1 MGKNMNT
8 LRFSSLEESSKHK
21 PVSVTQIKSV
31 PEEFGQCVF
40 DKSKMRKYL
49 SSEAF
54 QHILHSIENNER
66 ISRKIADQIALGMKA
81 WAIENGATH
90 YTHWFQPLNE
100 ASAEK
105 HDTFFE
111 PDRDGII
118 IENFS
123 GDKLVQQEPDAS
135 SFPSGG
141 IRSTFE
147 ARGYTAWD
155 PSSPAFILG
164 KTLCIPSIFISYTG
178 EALDFKMPLLKS
190 LKAIE
195 KATYSLTSIFFE
207 EPQKATVTFGWEQEY
222 FLVDESL
229 YNARFDLI
237 LTGRTLLGHASAKD
251 QQLEDHYF
259 ASIPERV
266 KAFMSDLE
274 IEAWRLGIPLKT
286 RHNEV
291 SPNQFECASIFEDA
305 NLANDH
311 NILLMDIMRKVAERH
326 YFKVLLHEKPFSGIN
341 GSGKHCNWS
350 LMTKNG
356 VNLLSP
362 GHTSESNMRFL
373 SFIAIVIKAVNEH
386 SELLKAAVASL
397 GNEFRLGGN
406 EAPPNII
413 SVFLGKTISSILEEI
428 DRTVSKSNMTVSE
441 KKALNLDIS
450 SIPEILL
457 DNTDRNRTS
466 PFAFTGNRF
475 EFRAVGSSANPAAA
489 LIALNTAVAQQMTEF
504 KKLFDKNNKKGTTKE
519 EAILKTIQN
528 FFSLS
533 KNIIFDGNGYSKEWL
548 HEAKKRKLSTTNS
561 AVDALKAYIT
571 PKSIELFEQHSV
583 FKSYELEARYEIR
596 LEFYIKKLQIESR
609 VLGNLID
616 NHIIP
621 ASLKYEQL
629 LLDIITKYKTL
640 HIQENQYDMHLKLL
654 NELNEHTQSIYKLK
668 NEMENERKNANAESD
683 VRKKAQLYS
692 TKVKP
697 YMENIRY
704 HADKIELIVDNQ
716 FWPLPKYRELLFIR

>member
-1 MGKNMNT
+1 MST
-8 LRFSSLEESSKHK
+8 LRFRSLEESFKHK
-21 PVSVTQIKSV
+21 PNATIEIKSV
-31 PEEFGQCVF
+31 PEEFGKYVF
-40 DKSKMRKYL
+40 DKSKMLRYL
-49 SSEAF
+49 SSEAYNQIF
-54 QHILHSIENNER
+54 LSIEKGER

-111 PDRDGII
+111 PDTDGNV
-118 IENFS
+118 IEKFS

-155 PSSPAFILG
+155 PSSPAFIIG

-190 LKAIE
+190 IHAIE
-195 KATYSLTSIFFE
+195 KAAAPLCELFLGKES
-207 EPQKATVTFGWEQEY
+207 KVAVTFGWEQEY

-229 YNARFDLI
+229 FNARFDLM

-266 KAFMSDLE
+266 KAFMADLE

-291 SPNQFECASIFEDA
+291 SPNQFECASIFEYA

-326 YFKVLLHEKPFSGIN
+326 NFRILLHEKPFAGIN

-350 LMTKNG
+350 LMTNEG

-362 GHTSESNMRFL
+362 GHTTESNLRFL
-373 SFIAIVIKAVNEH
+373 SFIAIVIKAVYEH
-386 SELLKAAVASL
+386 SDLLKASIATL
-397 GNEFRLGGN
+397 GNEARLGGN

-413 SVFLGKTISSILEEI
+413 SVFLGNTISSVLDEI
-428 DRTVSKSNMTVSE
+428 DKALSKKEMTVSE
-441 KKALNLDIS
+441 KKALQIDIS

-475 EFRAVGSSANPAAA
+475 EFRAVGSSANPAAS
-489 LIALNTAVAQQMTEF
+489 LIALNAAVAQQMILF
-504 KKLFDKNNKKGTTKE
+504 KKNFNEFIKKKCNKD
-519 EAILKTIQN
+519 EALLKTIQT
-528 FFSLS
+528 FFTAS
-533 KNIIFDGNGYSKEWL
+533 KNIVFDGNGYSSEW
-548 HEAKKRKLSTTNS
+548 HEEAKKRKLSTTNS
-561 AVDALKAYIT
+561 AVEALKAYIS
-571 PKSIELFEQHSV
+571 PKSITLFEQLSI
-583 FKSYELEARYEIR
+583 FKEYELKARYEIR

-621 ASLKYEQL
+621 ASLKYEKL
-629 LLDIITKYKTL
+629 LLNIISHYKQLKMSSKHFSMHTTL
-640 HIQENQYDMHLKLL
+640 LK
-654 NELNEHTQSIYKLK
+654 ELNAHTQALYKLK
-668 NEMENERKNANAESD
+668 QEMENERKKANAVSD
-683 VRKKAQLYS
+683 IRQKADMYANH
-692 TKVKP
+692 VKP
-697 YMENIRY
+697 YLDKIRY
-704 HADKIELIVDNQ
+704 HSDKIELIIDNE